1 MRRNRPAQRRCT
13 DINTLYPASGDERF
27 DPATGYFDFRQL
39 WHVLL
44 VCNLLWDVRVL

>member
-1 MRRNRPAQRRCT
+1 MRGNRPSKRGRA
-13 DINTLYPASGDERF
+13 DIDTLDTAAGNERF
-27 DPATGYFDFRQL
+27 NTASGYFDFRQL